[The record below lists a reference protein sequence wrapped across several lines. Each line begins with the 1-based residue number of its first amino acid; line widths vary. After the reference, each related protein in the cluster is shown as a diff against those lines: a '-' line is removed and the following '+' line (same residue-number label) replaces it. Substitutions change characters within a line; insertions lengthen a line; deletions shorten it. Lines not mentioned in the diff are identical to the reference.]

1 MDYVNTNTPS
11 MHPRLGSATL
21 LQLAFPGEGNPIFP
35 WAKSHWGNT
44 VVKSQVENKV
54 LTVKRCCGTLFRT
67 ALKKTKNIYNGLTK
81 QKQTKEEE
89 NEKGKKKKEK
99 KPGVV
104 LGLNVILHEK
114 EVFPREV
121 SLIRAST
128 VLTATVPNVIINDR
142 NVVTVLIS
150 LL

>member
-1 MDYVNTNTPS
+1 MVLP
-11 MHPRLGSATL
+11 
-21 LQLAFPGEGNPIFP
+21 
-35 WAKSHWGNT
+35 
-44 VVKSQVENKV
+44 NK
-54 LTVKRCCGTLFRT
+54 
-67 ALKKTKNIYNGLTK
+67 NK
-81 QKQTKEEE
+81 QK
-89 NEKGKKKKEK
+89 NKKAKRKKRKK

-104 LGLNVILHEK
+104 LDLNVILHEK